1 MRMLVKFLGG
11 SVSEYASSSR
21 DRRCAPVA
29 RRAAARRER
38 RWLKLDTQQHI
49 RDWEDE
55 QHAIHA
61 ENLAFE
67 RETAR
72 AQDLE
77 YMGLTLRDRASQT
90 GQAEIYE
97 FIDDGFDP
105 QVAVEL
111 VHRFGSKSMY
121 ETRVRQRLAPKASK
135 TMPYWYI
142 LDYWADVEAME
153 NAYYDDEMP
162 YPRSYEFDDS
172 TREPSTLY

>member
-1 MRMLVKFLGG
+1 MKMFAKFLGG
-11 SVSEYASSSR
+11 SVSEYATHGRS
-21 DRRCAPVA
+21 RRCAPLA
-29 RRAAARRER
+29 RKAAARKVR
-38 RWLKLDTQQHI
+38 RWLKMDAQRHV
-49 RDWEDE
+49 RDWDDE

-61 ENLAFE
+61 EHLAFE

-90 GQAEIYE
+90 SQAEIYE

-111 VHRFGSKSMY
+111 VRRFGSKSMY

-142 LDYWADVEAME
+142 LDYWNDIDAMD
-153 NAYYDDEMP
+153 NANYDDE
-162 YPRSYEFDDS
+162 RTDHNFCELLDDIMM
-172 TREPSTLY
+172 